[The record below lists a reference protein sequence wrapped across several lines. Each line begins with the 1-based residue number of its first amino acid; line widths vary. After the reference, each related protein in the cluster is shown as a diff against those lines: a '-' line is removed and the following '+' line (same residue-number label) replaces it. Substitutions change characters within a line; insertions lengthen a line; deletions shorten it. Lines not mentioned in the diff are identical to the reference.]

1 MEDYC
6 GLPFVT
12 VSNERMTYMN
22 ETIGELIERLI
33 RIKRDYDIY
42 YPDDNIINV
51 ACNILE
57 RLPREENVYEWIE
70 QHRNNRK

>member
-1 MEDYC
+1 MDDYC

-12 VSNERMTYMN
+12 VPNERMTYMN

-33 RIKRDYDIY
+33 RLKKYYEIY
-42 YPDDNIINV
+42 YPDDNTINA

-57 RLPREENVYEWIE
+57 KLPSSEKVSDWLK
-70 QHRNNRK
+70 NNTK

>member
-12 VSNERMTYMN
+12 VPNERMTYMN
-22 ETIGELIERLI
+22 ETIGELVEKLI
-33 RIKRDYDIY
+33 QIKGDYDIY
-42 YPDDNIINV
+42 YPDDNIINA

-57 RLPREENVYEWIE
+57 RLPASEKVSSWIK
-70 QHRNNRK
+70 NNTK

>member
-12 VSNERMTYMN
+12 VQNGRMIYMN
-22 ETIGELIERLI
+22 NTIGELIERLI
-33 RIKRDYDIY
+33 QLKNSYDIY
-42 YPDDNIINV
+42 YPDDNAINA

-57 RLPREENVYEWIE
+57 RLPRTENVSDWI
-70 QHRNNRK
+70 QNNNK